1 MSQAAEER
9 CFHCQLEIPAGADFP
24 VEIEGVSQPMCCVGC
39 QAVASAIVNGGLT
52 QFYQYRSESADRPD
66 EDSQHS
72 WTVYDLPEVQ
82 QDFVLQLD
90 GSDRQAQLLLGGI
103 TCAACVWL
111 IEQHVQ
117 RLPQVSKVRVNA
129 STHRCWISYDESEG
143 SLSEIFASLSDV
155 GFRPQP
161 ATDENQN
168 RLLDDENRKA
178 LRRLSIAGLGMM
190 QVGMVAIA
198 LYGGEL
204 FGISDQWQGYLRFIS
219 FLFATPV
226 VFYSAVPFYQ
236 AAWRAIKTR
245 HLVMDVPVSIAI
257 ILAYSASVWATLSSG
272 PDVYFDSVSMFTF
285 LLLIGRYLEMRA
297 RHRAGFAAGNLAQ
310 LLPPTAHRCD
320 SDKNVETVPL
330 KLINAGDTVM
340 VMSGETIPCDGHV
353 LEGRSQ
359 VDESLLTGESMAVAK
374 TVGQNVAAGT
384 VNGESPLW
392 IKVTALGNN
401 TRLSSISR
409 LVAQAEQEKPAQV
422 AIADRVAA
430 YFVAAVLIIAAAV
443 FLFWWQYK
451 PEDALWITL
460 SVLVVTCPCAL
471 SLATPVALTA
481 ATNRLRRQGLL
492 IVKGHVI
499 ETLTKLSRVV
509 FDKTGT
515 LTEGQPTVAKVICH
529 QNDLSEEKV
538 LSLAAAL
545 ERGNS
550 HPIAKAF
557 RGFEQQL
564 EIENIQSHTG
574 AGVSGLWQGKELRL
588 GRAAFVL
595 VNNPIDTQ
603 AIVLAV
609 DGELTAEIFL
619 QDPLRESAEPAI
631 SHLGDK
637 QVQIELLSGDATAT
651 VCHIAEKLNIGE
663 ASALVS
669 PEQKLSKVRSY
680 QEQGET
686 VMMVGDGIN
695 DVPVLS
701 GADVSVAMSG
711 ASDIAQTHAD
721 SLLLSGDL
729 RALPNAID
737 SSFFARK
744 IISQNM
750 AWAIGYNVCALP
762 LAAAG
767 LVPPYAAAIGMS
779 ASSLIVVLNAL
790 RLNKL

>member
-9 CFHCQLEIPAGADFP
+9 CYHCQLEIPAGADFP
-24 VEIEGVSQPMCCVGC
+24 VEIDGTQQAMCCVGC
-39 QAVASAIVNGGLT
+39 QAVASAIVNGGLA

-66 EDSQHS
+66 EDKQQS
-72 WTVYDLPEVQ
+72 WAVYDLPEVQ
-82 QDFVLQLD
+82 QDFVLSLE
-90 GSDRQAQLLLGGI
+90 GTEKQAQLLLGGI

-111 IEQHVQ
+111 IEQHIQ
-117 RLPQVSKVRVNA
+117 RLPQVSKVRVNS
-129 STHRCWISYDESEG
+129 STHRCWITYDEFKG
-143 SLSEIFASLSDV
+143 ALSEIFASLSDI

-168 RLLDDENRKA
+168 RLLEDENRKA

-198 LYGGEL
+198 LYGGEM
-204 FGISDQWQGYLRFIS
+204 FGISEQWQGYLRLVS
-219 FLFATPV
+219 WLFASPV

-257 ILAYSASVWATLSSG
+257 LLAYFASVWATISSG

-320 SDKNVETVPL
+320 DEKTVETVPL
-330 KLINAGDTVM
+330 KLVKAGDTVM
-340 VMSGETIPCDGHV
+340 VMSGETIPCDGYV
-353 LEGRSQ
+353 QEGRSQ

-374 TVGQNVAAGT
+374 TVGQTVAAGT

-392 IKVTALGNN
+392 IKVSALGDN

-422 AIADRVAA
+422 AIADRVSA
-430 YFVAAVLIIAAAV
+430 YFVAAVLLIASAV
-443 FLFWWQYK
+443 FLFWWQHK

-499 ETLTKLSRVV
+499 ETLTKLNRVV

-515 LTEGQPTVAKVICH
+515 LTEGQPAVEKVVCH
-529 QNDLSEEKV
+529 QSLDNDQV

-557 RGFEQQL
+557 RGFEQHL
-564 EIENIQSHTG
+564 DVGDVQSHTG
-574 AGVSGLWQGKELRL
+574 AGVSGQWQGKEVRL

-595 VNNPIDTQ
+595 PEGDLDTR

-609 DGELTAEIFL
+609 EGQLVAEIFL
-619 QDPLRESAEPAI
+619 EDSLRGSAAPAI
-631 SHLGDK
+631 TTLQKKNIH
-637 QVQIELLSGDATAT
+637 IELLSGDATAT
-651 VCHIAEKLNIGE
+651 VCHIAEQLNIRD
-663 ASALVS
+663 ASAMVS
-669 PEQKLSKVRSY
+669 PEEKLTKVQSY
-680 QEQGET
+680 QEAGDI

-729 RALPNAID
+729 QALPKAIE

-744 IISQNM
+744 IIAQNM
-750 AWAIGYNVCALP
+750 SWAIAYNVLALP

-790 RLNKL
+790 RLNKA

>member
-1 MSQAAEER
+1 MSQADHEL
-9 CFHCQLEIPAGADFP
+9 CYHCQLEIPTGADFT
-24 VEIEGVSQPMCCVGC
+24 VDIEGELQPMCCVGC
-39 QAVASAIVNGGLT
+39 QAVASAIVTGGLA
-52 QFYQYRSESADRPD
+52 QFYQYRSESATRPD

-72 WTVYDLPEVQ
+72 WAVYDLPEVQ
-82 QDFVLQLD
+82 QDFVLPLD
-90 GSDRQAQLLLGGI
+90 GTQKQAQLLLGGI

-117 RLPQVSKVRVNA
+117 RLPQVSNVRVNA
-129 STHRCWISYDESEG
+129 STHRCWISFDESIG
-143 SLSEIFASLSDV
+143 SLSEIFASLNGI
-155 GFRPQP
+155 GFKPQP

-168 RLLDDENRKA
+168 RLLDEENRKA

-204 FGISDQWQGYLRFIS
+204 FGISTQWQSYLRVVS
-219 FLFATPV
+219 WLFATPV

-257 ILAYSASVWATLSSG
+257 ILAYSASVWAIMSQG

-297 RHRAGFAAGNLAQ
+297 RHRAGFAVGNLTQ

-320 SDKNVETVPL
+320 AQKNVETVPL
-330 KLINAGDTVM
+330 KLIKPGDTVM
-340 VMSGETIPCDGHV
+340 VMSGETIPCDGYV

-374 TVGQNVAAGT
+374 TLGQSVAAGT

-392 IKVTALGNN
+392 LRVDALGDN

-430 YFVAAVLIIAAAV
+430 YFVAAVLFVAAAV
-443 FLFWWQYK
+443 FIFWWQTK

-481 ATNRLRRQGLL
+481 ATNRLRKQGLL
-492 IVKGHVI
+492 VVKGHVI
-499 ETLTKLSRVV
+499 ESLTKLDRIV

-515 LTEGQPTVAKVICH
+515 LTEGQPTIDKVVCH
-529 QNDLSEEKV
+529 QNEYSETEV

-557 RGFEQQL
+557 RGHEQQL
-564 EIENIQSHTG
+564 DVGEVQSHTG
-574 AGVSGLWQGKELRL
+574 AGVSGRWRGAELRL

-595 VNNPIDTQ
+595 NQSDLETQ
-603 AIVLAV
+603 AIVLAF
-609 DGELTAEIFL
+609 DGQLIAEIFL
-619 QDPLRESAEPAI
+619 TDPLRASAKPAVERLQSNNI
-631 SHLGDK
+631 HT
-637 QVQIELLSGDATAT
+637 ELLSGDATAT
-651 VCHIAEKLNIGE
+651 VCHIAEQLNISD
-663 ASALVS
+663 ARALVS
-669 PEQKLSKVRSY
+669 PEEKLARVQAY
-680 QEQGET
+680 QMQGDT

-729 RALPNAID
+729 QALPKAIK

-744 IISQNM
+744 IIAQNM
-750 AWAIGYNVCALP
+750 TWAIAYNVFALP

-790 RLNKL
+790 RLNKS